1 MGKII
6 QIKVQKGG
14 LGKSFITATLGHLLA
29 IMENKVLILSTDSQ
43 NSIYDIFTKEKK
55 AKVGNKGLIDSILN
69 SNLNTIEL
77 REKLEFIPLEM
88 GKRFTSRILEK
99 IPSFLKS
106 LKTKYDYILID
117 STPSLELDEIFLKN
131 SDQIIVP
138 AIGDKLAVNGI
149 INIIKQ
155 NPEKI
160 AAIVFNRYTNTRV
173 NKTYYREMKNLCDNS
188 GVFMPEPIKL
198 LSYIAELVERGET
211 IWEVNSKKVVETQE
225 VFKEILKRIY

>member
-55 AKVGNKGLIDSILN
+55 EKVGNKGLIDSILN

-155 NPEKI
+155 NPKKI
-160 AAIVFNRYTNTRV
+160 AAIV
-173 NKTYYREMKNLCDNS
+173 NKAYYKEMKELCDNS

>member
-173 NKTYYREMKNLCDNS
+173 NKAYYKEMKELCDNS

-211 IWEVNSKKVVETQE
+211 IWELNSKKVVETQE

>member
-6 QIKVQKGG
+6 QVKVQKGG

-29 IMENKVLILSTDSQ
+29 ITENKVLILSTDSQ

-55 AKVGNKGLIDSILN
+55 NEIENKGLIDSILN
-69 SNLNTIEL
+69 SKLNTMEL
-77 REKLEFIPLEM
+77 REKLDFIPLEL
-88 GKRFTSRILEK
+88 GKKFTNKVLEK
-99 IPSFLKS
+99 IPDFLKK
-106 LKTKYDYILID
+106 LRTKYDYILID
-117 STPSLELDEIFLKN
+117 STPSLELDEVFLKN

-149 INIIKQ
+149 VNIIKQ

-173 NKTYYREMKNLCDNS
+173 NKTYYREMKELCDKS

-225 VFKEILKRIY
+225 IFKEILKRIY

>member
-173 NKTYYREMKNLCDNS
+173 NKTYYREIKELCDKS

-225 VFKEILKRIY
+225 IFKEILKRIY

>member
-29 IMENKVLILSTDSQ
+29 IMENKILILSTDSQ
-43 NSIYDIFTKEKK
+43 NSIYDIFRKEKK
-55 AKVGNKGLIDSILN
+55 EKVGNKGLIDSILN

-88 GKRFTSRILEK
+88 GKKFTSRILEK
-99 IPSFLKS
+99 IPDFLKI

-117 STPSLELDEIFLKN
+117 STPSLELDEIFLRN

-138 AIGDKLAVNGI
+138 AVGDKLAVNGI
-149 INIIKQ
+149 VNIIKQ

-173 NKTYYREMKNLCDNS
+173 NKAYYKEMKELCDNS

-211 IWEVNSKKVVETQE
+211 IWEVNSKKIIETQE
-225 VFKEILKRIY
+225 IFKEILKRIY

>member
-55 AKVGNKGLIDSILN
+55 AKVGNKGLIDYILN

-173 NKTYYREMKNLCDNS
+173 NKAYYKEMKELCDNS

>member
-117 STPSLELDEIFLKN
+117 STPSLELDEVFLKN
-131 SDQIIVP
+131 SDKIIVP

-173 NKTYYREMKNLCDNS
+173 NKAYYKEMKELCDNS
-188 GVFMPEPIKL
+188 GVFMPEPVKC

-211 IWEVNSKKVVETQE
+211 IWEVNSKKVIETQE
-225 VFKEILKRIY
+225 IFKEILKKIY

>member
-6 QIKVQKGG
+6 QVKVQKGG

-29 IMENKVLILSTDSQ
+29 ITENKVLILSTDSQ
-43 NSIYDIFTKEKK
+43 NSIYDIFTKEKNEI
-55 AKVGNKGLIDSILN
+55 GNKGLIDSILN

-173 NKTYYREMKNLCDNS
+173 NKTYYREMKELCDKS

-211 IWEVNSKKVVETQE
+211 IWEVNSKKVVETQKI
-225 VFKEILKRIY
+225 FKEILKRIY

>member
-1 MGKII
+1 
-6 QIKVQKGG
+6 
-14 LGKSFITATLGHLLA
+14 
-29 IMENKVLILSTDSQ
+29 MENKVLILSTDSQ

-173 NKTYYREMKNLCDNS
+173 NKAYYKEMKNLCDNS

-211 IWEVNSKKVVETQE
+211 IWEVNSKKL
-225 VFKEILKRIY
+225 LKHKKYSRKF

>member
-6 QIKVQKGG
+6 QVKVQKGG

-29 IMENKVLILSTDSQ
+29 ITENKVLILSTDSQ

-160 AAIVFNRYTNTRV
+160 AAIVFNRYTNTRA
-173 NKTYYREMKNLCDNS
+173 NKAYYKEMKELCDNS

>member
-6 QIKVQKGG
+6 QVKVQKGG

-29 IMENKVLILSTDSQ
+29 ITENKVLILSTDSQ

-55 AKVGNKGLIDSILN
+55 NEIGNKGLIDSILN
-69 SNLNTIEL
+69 SKLNTMEL
-77 REKLEFIPLEM
+77 REKLDFIPLEL
-88 GKRFTSRILEK
+88 GKKFTNKVLEK
-99 IPSFLKS
+99 IPDFLKK
-106 LKTKYDYILID
+106 LRTKYDYILID
-117 STPSLELDEIFLKN
+117 STPSLELDEVFLKN

-173 NKTYYREMKNLCDNS
+173 NKTYYREMKELCDKS

-211 IWEVNSKKVVETQE
+211 IWEVNSKKVVEIQKI
-225 VFKEILKRIY
+225 FKEILKRIY

>member
-29 IMENKVLILSTDSQ
+29 MVENKVLILSTDSQ
-43 NSIYDIFTKEKK
+43 NSIYDIFTKEKEEK
-55 AKVGNKGLIDSILN
+55 IGSKGLIDSILN
-69 SNLNTIEL
+69 SKSNTIEL
-77 REKLEFIPLEM
+77 RENLYFVPLEL
-88 GKRFTSRILEK
+88 GKKFTNKVLEK
-99 IPSFLKS
+99 IPGFLKS
-106 LKTKYDYILID
+106 LRTKYDYILID

-149 INIIKQ
+149 VNIIKQ
-155 NPEKI
+155 NPKKI
-160 AAIVFNRYTNTRV
+160 AAIVFNKYTNTRV
-173 NKTYYREMKNLCDNS
+173 NKAYYKEMKELCDSS
-188 GVFMPEPIKL
+188 GVFMPEPIKC

-211 IWEVNSKKVVETQE
+211 IWEVSSKKVIETQDI
-225 VFKEILKRIY
+225 FKEILKRIY

>member
-55 AKVGNKGLIDSILN
+55 EKVGNKGLIDSILN

-88 GKRFTSRILEK
+88 GKRFT
-99 IPSFLKS
+99 
-106 LKTKYDYILID
+106 
-117 STPSLELDEIFLKN
+117 
-131 SDQIIVP
+131 
-138 AIGDKLAVNGI
+138 VNGI

-173 NKTYYREMKNLCDNS
+173 NKAYYKEMKNLCDNS

>member
-173 NKTYYREMKNLCDNS
+173 NKAYYKEMKELCDNS

>member
-173 NKTYYREMKNLCDNS
+173 NKAYYKEMKELCDNS

-211 IWEVNSKKVVETQE
+211 IWEVNSKKVVETQKI
-225 VFKEILKRIY
+225 FKEILKRIY

>member
-6 QIKVQKGG
+6 QVKVQKGG

-29 IMENKVLILSTDSQ
+29 ITENKVLILSTDSQ

-55 AKVGNKGLIDSILN
+55 NEIENKGLIDSILN
-69 SNLNTIEL
+69 SKLNTMEL
-77 REKLEFIPLEM
+77 REKLDFIPLEL
-88 GKRFTSRILEK
+88 GKKFTNKVLEK
-99 IPSFLKS
+99 IPDFLKK
-106 LKTKYDYILID
+106 LRTEYDYILID
-117 STPSLELDEIFLKN
+117 STPSLELDEVFLKN

-149 INIIKQ
+149 VNIIKQ

-173 NKTYYREMKNLCDNS
+173 NKTYYREMKELCDKS

-211 IWEVNSKKVVETQE
+211 IWEVNSKKVVETQKI
-225 VFKEILKRIY
+225 FKEILKRIY

>member
-173 NKTYYREMKNLCDNS
+173 NKAYYKEMKNLCDNS

>member
-6 QIKVQKGG
+6 QVKVQKGG

-29 IMENKVLILSTDSQ
+29 ITENKVLILSTDSQ

-55 AKVGNKGLIDSILN
+55 NEIENKGLIDSILN
-69 SNLNTIEL
+69 SKLNTMEL
-77 REKLEFIPLEM
+77 REKLDFIPLEL
-88 GKRFTSRILEK
+88 GKKFTNKVLEK
-99 IPSFLKS
+99 IPDFLKK
-106 LKTKYDYILID
+106 LRTKYDYILID
-117 STPSLELDEIFLKN
+117 STPSLELDEVFLKN

-149 INIIKQ
+149 VNIIKQ

-173 NKTYYREMKNLCDNS
+173 NKTYYREMKELCDKS

-211 IWEVNSKKVVETQE
+211 IWEVNSKKVVETQKI
-225 VFKEILKRIY
+225 FKEILKRIY

>member
-173 NKTYYREMKNLCDNS
+173 NKTYYREMKELCDKS

-211 IWEVNSKKVVETQE
+211 IWEVNSKKVVETQKI
-225 VFKEILKRIY
+225 FKEILKRIY

>member
-173 NKTYYREMKNLCDNS
+173 NKAYYKEMKNLCDNS
-188 GVFMPEPIKL
+188 GDFMPEPIKL

>member
-55 AKVGNKGLIDSILN
+55 EKVGNKGLIDSILN

-155 NPEKI
+155 NPKKI

-173 NKTYYREMKNLCDNS
+173 NKAYYKEMKELCDNS

>member
-6 QIKVQKGG
+6 QVKVQKGG

-29 IMENKVLILSTDSQ
+29 ITENKVLILSTDSQ

-55 AKVGNKGLIDSILN
+55 NEIGNKGLIDSILN
-69 SNLNTIEL
+69 SKLNTMEL
-77 REKLEFIPLEM
+77 REKLDFIPLE
-88 GKRFTSRILEK
+88 
-99 IPSFLKS
+99 FLKK
-106 LKTKYDYILID
+106 LRTKYDYILID
-117 STPSLELDEIFLKN
+117 STPSLELDEVFLKN

-149 INIIKQ
+149 VNIIKQ

-173 NKTYYREMKNLCDNS
+173 NKTYYREIKELCDKS

-225 VFKEILKRIY
+225 IFKEILKRIY

>member
-6 QIKVQKGG
+6 QVKVQKGG

-29 IMENKVLILSTDSQ
+29 ITENKVLILSTDSQ

-55 AKVGNKGLIDSILN
+55 NEIGNKGLIDSILN
-69 SNLNTIEL
+69 SKLNTMEL
-77 REKLEFIPLEM
+77 REKLDFIPLEL
-88 GKRFTSRILEK
+88 GKKFR
-99 IPSFLKS
+99 
-106 LKTKYDYILID
+106 TKYDYILID
-117 STPSLELDEIFLKN
+117 STPSLELDEVFLKN

-149 INIIKQ
+149 VNIIKQ

-173 NKTYYREMKNLCDNS
+173 NKTYYREMKELCDKS

-211 IWEVNSKKVVETQE
+211 IWEVNSKKVVETQKI
-225 VFKEILKRIY
+225 FKEILKRIY

>member
-6 QIKVQKGG
+6 QVKVQKGG

-43 NSIYDIFTKEKK
+43 NSIYDIFTKEKNEI
-55 AKVGNKGLIDSILN
+55 GNKGLIDSILN
-69 SNLNTIEL
+69 SKLNTMEL
-77 REKLEFIPLEM
+77 REKLDFIPLEL
-88 GKRFTSRILEK
+88 GKKFTNKILEK
-99 IPSFLKS
+99 IPDFLKK
-106 LKTKYDYILID
+106 LRTKYDYILID
-117 STPSLELDEIFLKN
+117 STPSLELDEVFLKN

-155 NPEKI
+155 NPKKI

-173 NKTYYREMKNLCDNS
+173 NKAYYKEMKELCDNS

-211 IWEVNSKKVVETQE
+211 IWEVNSKKVVETQKI
-225 VFKEILKRIY
+225 FKEILKRIY

>member
-29 IMENKVLILSTDSQ
+29 ITENKVLTLSTDSQ

-117 STPSLELDEIFLKN
+117 STPSLELDEVFLKN

-173 NKTYYREMKNLCDNS
+173 NKTYYREMKELCDKS

-211 IWEVNSKKVVETQE
+211 IWEVNSKKVVETQKI
-225 VFKEILKRIY
+225 FKEILKRIY

>member
-14 LGKSFITATLGHLLA
+14 LGKTFITATLGHLLA

-173 NKTYYREMKNLCDNS
+173 NKAYYKEMKELCDNS

>member
-1 MGKII
+1 
-6 QIKVQKGG
+6 
-14 LGKSFITATLGHLLA
+14 
-29 IMENKVLILSTDSQ
+29 
-43 NSIYDIFTKEKK
+43 
-55 AKVGNKGLIDSILN
+55 
-69 SNLNTIEL
+69 
-77 REKLEFIPLEM
+77 M

-155 NPEKI
+155 NPKKI

-173 NKTYYREMKNLCDNS
+173 NKAYYKEMKELCDNS

>member
-1 MGKII
+1 M
-6 QIKVQKGG
+6 
-14 LGKSFITATLGHLLA
+14 
-29 IMENKVLILSTDSQ
+29 
-43 NSIYDIFTKEKK
+43 
-55 AKVGNKGLIDSILN
+55 IDSILN

-77 REKLEFIPLEM
+77 REKLELIPLEM

-173 NKTYYREMKNLCDNS
+173 NKAYYKEMKELCDNS

>member
-6 QIKVQKGG
+6 QVKVQKGG

-173 NKTYYREMKNLCDNS
+173 NKAYYKEMKELCDNS